1 LRHNS
6 PTSLMPRAVGRGHL
20 PVRAVLA
27 FLLRDAAAVAAAD
40 TDPPLLGLELLFD
53 AGDPVARPAPS
64 AV

>member
-1 LRHNS
+1 
-6 PTSLMPRAVGRGHL
+6 MPRVGGRGHL

-27 FLLRDAAAVAAAD
+27 FLLSDAAAVAAAD